1 MLFESL
7 EKLISSMNFSW
18 IGLVDVFCALYIVI
32 LATRARIS
40 LFYILLWGPAAI
52 FIPKI
57 TALFLLIFGG
67 RKHSQLAEI
76 KKRINRV
83 AHELSGPFDQTGHR
97 FTVLADR
104 EGREAITALAR
115 EIKNAKT
122 RIHLSTYI
130 LSPDAVG
137 REIVKLLVE
146 KAQAGVEVRLLLDAV
161 GSWGTPTRLCR
172 PLLRAGGK
180 VARFN
185 PVFPMQGKGSANWR
199 NHRKIAI
206 FDSRA
211 AIIGGQN
218 IGLNY
223 MGLRPSRQ
231 RFRDCSFLIEGPAVS
246 ALECVFIADWCQSTD
261 ENPEAFA
268 EVLKIRTPAVGHV
281 TIEVISSGPDCDN
294 DPLWE
299 RYIQLITEAKKSVT
313 IVTPYF
319 VPDPTLFKLLI
330 HSARMNKK
338 IRIIIPRRSDHL
350 LLDFA
355 RRWYLRL
362 LKEVGVEIYF
372 FKKDVL
378 HAKLFISDDEK
389 VVVGSANLD
398 MRSFFF
404 NYEIA
409 AQISDEESLQPV
421 HDYVDSLIAES
432 SIYSED
438 LYQRSRT
445 WRGRFLEAISR
456 VLAPLL

>member
-1 MLFESL
+1 MSL
-7 EKLISSMNFSW
+7 EFLERLSWPTHFSW
-18 IGLVDVFCALYIVI
+18 VSLVDVFCALYIVI

-52 FIPKI
+52 FIPKA
-57 TALFLLIFGG
+57 TALFLFLFGG
-67 RKHSQLAEI
+67 RKHSQLAEA

-83 AHELSGPFDQTGHR
+83 AHELSGPVNHAGHR
-97 FTVLADR
+97 FSVLADR
-104 EGREAITALAR
+104 EGREAIVALGR

-130 LSPDAVG
+130 LSADAVG

-146 KAQAGVEVRLLLDAV
+146 KAKEGVEVRLLLDAV

-172 PLLRAGGK
+172 PLIRAGGK

-206 FDSRA
+206 FDSRV

-246 ALECVFIADWCQSTD
+246 AMECIFIADWCQSTN
-261 ENPEAFA
+261 ESPESFA
-268 EVLKIRTPAVGHV
+268 EVLKIRNPSVGPV
-281 TIEVISSGPDCDN
+281 NIEVISSGPDCEN

-299 RYIQLITEAKKSVT
+299 RYIQLITEAKSSVT

-319 VPDPTLFKLLI
+319 IPDPTLFKRLI
-330 HSARMNKK
+330 HSARMGKK
-338 IRIIIPRRSDHL
+338 IRIIIPRRSDHI

-355 RRWYLRL
+355 RRWYLRR
-362 LKEVGVEIYF
+362 LKEVGAEIYF

-404 NYEIA
+404 NYEIG
-409 AQISDEESLQPV
+409 AQISDKEALRPIHE
-421 HDYVDSLIAES
+421 YIASLIAES
-432 SIYSED
+432 SLYSED

-445 WRGRFLEAISR
+445 WTGRFLEAISK

>member
-1 MLFESL
+1 MLSEFL
-7 EKLISSMNFSW
+7 EKLNGSASFSW
-18 IGLVDVFCALYIVI
+18 IGVVDVFCALYII
-32 LATRARIS
+32 ISAARARIS
-40 LFYILLWGPAAI
+40 LFYILLWGPAAL
-52 FIPKI
+52 FIPKA

-67 RKHSQLAEI
+67 RKHSKLAEI
-76 KKRINRV
+76 KKHINQV
-83 AHELSGPFDQTGHR
+83 AHELSGPVELTGHR
-97 FTVLADR
+97 FSVLADR

-115 EIKNAKT
+115 EIKNAQT

-130 LSPDAVG
+130 LSPDEVG

-146 KAQAGVEVRLLLDAV
+146 KAKAGVEVRLLLDAV

-172 PLLRAGGK
+172 PLLKAGGQ

-206 FDSRA
+206 FDSRV

-223 MGLRPSRQ
+223 MGIRPSRQ

-246 ALECVFIADWCQSTD
+246 TMECIFIADWCQSTG
-261 ENPEAFA
+261 EKPGVFSEI
-268 EVLKIRTPAVGHV
+268 LKIRNPARGPVK
-281 TIEVISSGPDCDN
+281 IEVISSGPDCDN

-299 RYIQLITEAKKSVT
+299 KYIQLITEAKRSVT

-319 VPDPTLFKLLI
+319 IPDPTLFKLLI
-330 HSARMNKK
+330 HSARLGKK
-338 IRIIIPRRSDHL
+338 VRIIIPRRSDHL

-378 HAKLFISDDEK
+378 HAKLFICDDEK

-404 NYEIA
+404 NYEIGA
-409 AQISDEESLQPV
+409 LISNHEALQPV
-421 HDYVDSLIAES
+421 HEYVSSLITES
-432 SIYSED
+432 SLYSED

-445 WRGRFLEAISR
+445 WRGRFLEAISK